1 MFENEAKLNGFIK
14 NVKECTALEGYFI
27 GTCYDGQKIFNM
39 LGSLKI
45 NEAISIFKNKKKIW
59 ELTKKFEA
67 NEFID
72 DETSLGYGIDIYQET
87 INKTFREYL
96 VNYKYLL
103 RVMEN
108 NGFVLLTES
117 EYKQLNLP
125 DSMGNF
131 EQLYNF
137 MKMEVEKNPYLAK
150 KLGSALDLS
159 DEEKQIS
166 FLNNY
171 FIFKKIRNV
180 EYEADEIISKKQY
193 TKEKDVVDASIK
205 EFDDIDKD
213 LESNIKENID
223 LTSKKL
229 AEKYL
234 QENQDL
240 QEKEAIQDKPIVKI
254 KLSIDEK
261 LKLAEENKKLKL
273 EEKLRTQKEKKSMK
287 EEKKS
292 MKEEKNSIKK

>member
-39 LGSLKI
+39 LNSLKI
-45 NEAISIFKNKKKIW
+45 NEAISIFKNNKKIW
-59 ELTKKFEA
+59 ELTKKFDA
-67 NEFID
+67 TDFID

-108 NGFVLLTES
+108 NGFVLLSET

-125 DSMGNF
+125 DTMGNF

-150 KLGSALDLS
+150 KLGSALELS

-180 EYEADEIISKKQY
+180 EYNPDELVSKKQNN
-193 TKEKDVVDASIK
+193 KEQEAIDASIR
-205 EFDDIDKD
+205 EFDELDKN
-213 LESNIKENID
+213 LESNVKEGLD

-234 QENQDL
+234 QESQIL
-240 QEKEAIQDKPIVKI
+240 EDKVVESKKPSAKI
-254 KLSIDEK
+254 KLSEQT
-261 LKLAEENKKLKL
+261 KKLKL
-273 EEKLRTQKEKKSMK
+273 EEKLKTQQEKQALKEIEKSKKAEEKEKLKSQK
-287 EEKKS
+287 SKK
-292 MKEEKNSIKK
+292 I